1 MQDFYE
7 TQLQQ
12 EEHLGQLQLQ
22 GLQLGQQ
29 LADPFYGYDY
39 LAGKYPALKDTI
51 QQLRNEGIP
60 DSIIEDVMTNEV
72 EPRLRFVGNN
82 QAVNDAL
89 GRTPESMQTTSD
101 YEGFKLMKAYRQAFP
116 DKSDDEIFNAIDISR
131 QSGVDTTS
139 LLKNPKL
146 YEYFL
151 AGRKE
156 RETLIE
162 SAKRGYNNY
171 LVHNDMGAVGFQA
184 MLGRITSQ
192 DMFRQREEL
201 SKKIIDEPAV
211 MTFANKALAGAG
223 SISAQGYK
231 NSHRLSF
238 WGQQT
243 CSTLR
248 VLRWILCCYSV
259 GALRGSGGQ

>member
-12 EEHLGQLQLQ
+12 DEQLGQLQLQ

-60 DSIIEDVMTNEV
+60 DEFIEDVMVNEF
-72 EPRLRFVGNN
+72 EPRLRFLSNN

-101 YEGFKLMKAYRQAFP
+101 YEAIKLMKAYRQAFP
-116 DKSDDEIFNAIDISR
+116 DKSDDEISNAIDISR
-131 QSGVDTTS
+131 QSGVDTS
-139 LLKNPKL
+139 NLLKNPKL

-162 SAKRGYNNY
+162 SAKRGMNNY
-171 LVHNDMGAVGFQA
+171 LVNNDMGAAGFQA
-184 MLGRITSQ
+184 MLGQITSQ

-201 SKKIIDEPAV
+201 SKKIIDEPAI

-231 NSHRLSF
+231 NMFKGYL
-238 WGQQT
+238 WGG
-243 CSTLR
+243 LFGG
-248 VLRWILCCYSV
+248 L
-259 GALRGSGGQ
+259 GAAIGYPFGVSEPAGQF